1 MISFIFKIQNS
12 KKDFRQ
18 GKMNKIRI
26 HRKIKDGSN
35 SFNFE
40 FPLPN
45 WAFFTVDNV
54 HVLNPWSFGV
64 FFYIQNSKRTFYL
77 GKWTKFLWAEKKQRL
92 MYFFQL
98 WIPTAY
104 LFSYFLLLMYKAL
117 NKINHLFMYVG
128 KPIIF
133 LML

>member
-45 WAFFTVDNV
+45 WAFLRLTMYMYLTPEV
-54 HVLNPWSFGV
+54 SGV
-64 FFYIQNSKRTFYL
+64 FLHSKFQKNVLLRKMNKIFMS
-77 GKWTKFLWAEKKQRL
+77 GKKQRL

>member
-1 MISFIFKIQNS
+1 
-12 KKDFRQ
+12 
-18 GKMNKIRI
+18 
-26 HRKIKDGSN
+26 
-35 SFNFE
+35 
-40 FPLPN
+40 
-45 WAFFTVDNV
+45 
-54 HVLNPWSFGV
+54 
-64 FFYIQNSKRTFYL
+64 
-77 GKWTKFLWAEKKQRL
+77 

>member
-12 KKDFRQ
+12 KKDSRQ
-18 GKMNKIRI
+18 GKVNKIRI

-45 WAFFTVDNV
+45 WAFLRLTMYMYLTPEV
-54 HVLNPWSFGV
+54 SG
-64 FFYIQNSKRTFYL
+64 FFLHSKFQRN
-77 GKWTKFLWAEKKQRL
+77 FLLRKMNKIFMSGKKQRL